1 MAGAKPGV
9 HALQLKPVS
18 VHDILKRGSKFI
30 KWDEEPNSGHP
41 TLITLRVDP
50 DGFFLYWTG
59 GANMEVE
66 ILDISQI
73 RDTRT
78 GKFAKLPKEP
88 RVREVLGFGKPGE
101 AGVSVEAKLVTVVHG
116 NDLVNVS
123 FLNFQAMNE
132 ETAKVWTDELFKL
145 ATNILSQN
153 ASRNTFLLKA
163 YTRLKL
169 QVNQDGKIPV
179 KNILKMFSDKK
190 RVETALEQCG
200 LVTNRVEG
208 IKPDDFTWEMF
219 QSFLHSLCLRP
230 EIERIFVELGS
241 KGKPFLSLDQLTD
254 FINRRQRDSRLNE
267 VLYPP
272 LKREQI
278 RQLMEK
284 YESNASQLERDQIS
298 LMGFTKYLGGEENTI
313 VPPERLDI
321 IDDMNQPLSH
331 YFINSSHNTYLT
343 VGQLTGLSS
352 VEMYRQVLLTGCRC
366 IELDCWKGR
375 PQDDEPYITHGFTM
389 TTEIPFKEVIEAIAE
404 SAFKSS
410 PYPVILSFENHVDSA
425 KQQAKMA
432 EYCRTIFGDAL
443 LIDPLEKYPLVPG
456 QPLPSPQEL
465 LGKILIKN
473 KKKHQHN
480 RASSGGSCRR
490 RTGEDAVDMASSPA
504 HDSTFS
510 DCETGQL
517 LSNGEEKQAERLI
530 KDGDPR
536 KSLGGEGESEE
547 EEEDEPVPELKKPN
561 SDEGTASSEVNAT
574 EEMSTLV
581 NYIEP
586 VKFKSFENA
595 NKRNKYF
602 EMSSFVETKG
612 MDTLKSSPIEFVEY
626 NKKQLSRIYP
636 KGTRVDSS
644 NYMPQLFWNVGC
656 QMVALNFQTLDL
668 PMQLNMGVFEYNGR
682 SGYLLKPEFM
692 RRTDKHFDPFTE
704 NIVDGIVANTVKI
717 KVISGQFLTD
727 KKVGVYVE
735 VDIFGLPADTKR
747 KHRTKT
753 SNGNSL
759 DPVWDEEVFV
769 FSKIVLP
776 TLASLRIAVFEEN
789 GKFLGHRICP
799 VSTIRP
805 GYHYISLKNELNQPL
820 MLPSLLVF
828 TEAQDYIPNE
838 HQEYAEALTNPI
850 KHVSL
855 LAQRERQ
862 LASLIED
869 NSERVLEQPKL
880 CEIDWE
886 GDAPKVKV
894 PSPLHQVPA
903 PVDDISEIINSPGQ
917 GQKEDLIA
925 TVLAKLQP
933 QSLEELKQH
942 KSYLKLLKKQCKE
955 LKEIRKKHLKK
966 VWALSKEQRN
976 RCNQLQ
982 SDTERRRSQMEK
994 HLKRSIK
1001 KNFFV
1006 CVCLSESAEPVQKQ
1020 LTALEME
1027 VKTKTVQLRQWQMEE
1042 LLKLRKEQ
1050 HKLEREKKHQH
1061 LEESFPKLKEV
1072 AQECQTAQLKK
1083 LKDICDRE
1091 KKELQKILDRKRLN
1105 SIVEAKSRESEKAEQ
1120 ELIEI
1125 NRKHISDSVTL
1136 IRRLDDAQLKRQEK
1150 LLIGHREVLRH
1161 IEEDQPL
1168 MKARLEQDLN
1178 EELQRLPEEICTYL
1192 QTELESKGLRSDAL
1206 FSSNHN
1212 SPSPSSSSGPPS
1224 NCSTPTFPLTP
1235 NRSTW
1240 NRSMDNSI
1248 ASLVDSSSSSTPV
1261 LSEAE
1266 LTG

>member
-30 KWDEEPNSGHP
+30 KWDEPNSSHP
-41 TLITLRVDP
+41 TLITLKVDP

-59 GANMEVE
+59 GANMVS
-66 ILDISQI
+66 D
-73 RDTRT
+73 
-78 GKFAKLPKEP
+78 P

-101 AGVSVEAKLVTVVHG
+101 GGVAVEGKLVTVVHG

-123 FLNFQAMNE
+123 FLNFQAMQE
-132 ETAKVWTDELFKL
+132 DTAKVWTEELFKL

-163 YTRLKL
+163 YTKLKL
-169 QVNQDGKIPV
+169 QVNQDGKISV

-241 KGKPFLSLDQLTD
+241 RGKPFLSLDQLTD

-298 LMGFTKYLGGEENTI
+298 LMGFSKYLGGEENTI

-375 PQDDEPYITHGFTM
+375 PQDEEPYITHGFTM

-404 SAFKSS
+404 SAFKTS

-443 LIDPLEKYPLVPG
+443 LIDPLEKYPLIPV

-473 KKKHQHN
+473 KKKHHH
-480 RASSGGSCRR
+480 RASSGGNMRR
-490 RTGEDAVDMASSPA
+490 RTGEIDALEQASPVNGMYNIVFRPL
-504 HDSTFS
+504 DFFKI
-510 DCETGQL
+510 L
-517 LSNGEEKQAERLI
+517 LRY
-530 KDGDPR
+530 R
-536 KSLGGEGESEE
+536 EGESDE
-547 EEEDEPVPELKKPN
+547 EEEDEPVAELKKPN

-586 VKFKSFENA
+586 VKFKSFEVA

-612 MDTLKSSPIEFVEY
+612 MDTLKSAPIEFVEY

-668 PMQLNMGVFEYNGR
+668 PMQLNMGVFEYNGH

-717 KVISGQFLTD
+717 RVISGQFLTD

-747 KHRTKT
+747 KYRTRT

-759 DPVWDEEVFV
+759 DPVWDDETFV
-769 FSKIVLP
+769 FNKVVLP

-805 GYHYISLKNELNQPL
+805 GYHYISLKNEMNQPL
-820 MLPSLLVF
+820 LLPSLLVY

-855 LAQRERQ
+855 LDQRERQ
-862 LASLIED
+862 LAALMED
-869 NSERVLEQPKL
+869 N
-880 CEIDWE
+880 
-886 GDAPKVKV
+886 
-894 PSPLHQVPA
+894 
-903 PVDDISEIINSPGQ
+903 

-925 TVLAKLQP
+925 TVLASKSSPIHPSKLHYTTELIITLMWWEAKP
-933 QSLEELKQH
+933 AQSTEELKQQ

-955 LKEIRKKHLKK
+955 LKELRKKHLKK
-966 VWALSKEQRN
+966 VRLTHTHTACPS
-976 RCNQLQ
+976 
-982 SDTERRRSQMEK
+982 
-994 HLKRSIK
+994 
-1001 KNFFV
+1001 FFTSY
-1006 CVCLSESAEPVQKQ
+1006 CLFVF
-1020 LTALEME
+1020 
-1027 VKTKTVQLRQWQMEE
+1027 VIVY
-1042 LLKLRKEQ
+1042 
-1050 HKLEREKKHQH
+1050 
-1061 LEESFPKLKEV
+1061 
-1072 AQECQTAQLKK
+1072 
-1083 LKDICDRE
+1083 RE
-1091 KKELQKILDRKRLN
+1091 KKELQKILDRKRQH
-1105 SIVEAKSRESEKAEQ
+1105 SIIEAKSRDRDKAE
-1120 ELIEI
+1120 
-1125 NRKHISDSVTL
+1125 SYVTL
-1136 IRRLDDAQLKRQEK
+1136 CVCVRVRVSVARSLKGGGQR
-1150 LLIGHREVLRH
+1150 HRSVVPGQQSLP
-1161 IEEDQPL
+1161 QCQ
-1168 MKARLEQDLN
+1168 QDKGADC
-1178 EELQRLPEEICTYL
+1178 ELQD
-1192 QTELESKGLRSDAL
+1192 TEGRACHPHRWGCSGSRA
-1206 FSSNHN
+1206 
-1212 SPSPSSSSGPPS
+1212 SSSSV
-1224 NCSTPTFPLTP
+1224 STSLTKDLTW
-1235 NRSTW
+1235 STHTHTV
-1240 NRSMDNSI
+1240 
-1248 ASLVDSSSSSTPV
+1248 AKG
-1261 LSEAE
+1261 A
-1266 LTG
+1266 

>member
-18 VHDILKRGSKFI
+18 VHEALKKGGKFI

-41 TLITLRVDP
+41 TLVTLKVDP

-59 GANMEVE
+59 GSNLEVE
-66 ILDISQI
+66 TLDIATI

-78 GKFAKLPKEP
+78 GKYAKQPKDAKL
-88 RVREVLGFGKPGE
+88 REVLGFGK
-101 AGVSVEAKLVTVVHG
+101 ADNVEGKLVTVVHG
-116 NDLVNVS
+116 NDLVNTS
-123 FLNFQAMNE
+123 FLNFQAMQE
-132 ETAKVWTDELFKL
+132 DTAKIWTDELFTL

-163 YTRLKL
+163 YTKLKL

-200 LVTNRVEG
+200 LVNNRAEG
-208 IKPDDFTWEMF
+208 LKPDDFTWEAF
-219 QSFLHSLCLRP
+219 QKFLASLCLRP
-230 EIERIFVELGS
+230 EIQSIFVESGS
-241 KGKPFLSLDQLTD
+241 KGKPFISLDQLMD

-272 LKREQI
+272 LKIDQV
-278 RQLMEK
+278 RQTMEK
-284 YESNASQLERDQIS
+284 YETNASQLERDQIS
-298 LMGFTKYLGGEENTI
+298 LQAFTRYLGGEENSI
-313 VPPERLDI
+313 VPPERLDV

-366 IELDCWKGR
+366 VELDCWKGR
-375 PQDDEPYITHGFTM
+375 PQDEEPYITHGFTM

-404 SAFKSS
+404 SAFKTS

-443 LIDPLEKYPLVPG
+443 LIDPLEKYPLDPG
-456 QPLPSPQEL
+456 QPLPTPQEM

-473 KKKHQHN
+473 KKKHHHHH
-480 RASSGGSCRR
+480 RPSSGGSIRR
-490 RTGEDAVDMASSPA
+490 REQEEQSSP
-504 HDSTFS
+504 HN
-510 DCETGQL
+510 DCPLNESEAGQL
-517 LSNGEEKQAERLI
+517 LSNGEEKLAERMV
-530 KDGDPR
+530 KESEPR
-536 KSLGGEGESEE
+536 KSIGGEGESEE
-547 EEEDEPVPELKKPN
+547 DEEDEPVTELKKPN

-574 EEMSTLV
+574 EEMSGLV

-586 VKFKSFENA
+586 VKFKSFEVA
-595 NKRNKYF
+595 NKRRKFF

-626 NKKQLSRIYP
+626 NKNQLSRIYP

-747 KHRTKT
+747 KYRTKT

-759 DPVWDEEVFV
+759 DPVWDDEMFV
-769 FSKIVLP
+769 FNKVVLP
-776 TLASLRIAVFEEN
+776 TLASLRMAVFEEN
-789 GKFLGHRICP
+789 GKFIGHRILP
-799 VSTIRP
+799 VSAIRP
-805 GYHYISLKNELNQPL
+805 GYHYINLKNELNQPL
-820 MLPSLLVF
+820 LLPTLLVY

-850 KHVSL
+850 KHISQL
-855 LAQRERQ
+855 HKRETQ
-862 LASLIED
+862 LAVLIED
-869 NSERVLEQPKL
+869 NSEHVPNQPN
-880 CEIDWE
+880 E
-886 GDAPKVKV
+886 GDTRRDSEVIPGCQLPPHFHTQHMGSLDDCPADIIK
-894 PSPLHQVPA
+894 LPA
-903 PVDDISEIINSPGQ
+903 PVQCP
-917 GQKEDLIA
+917 KEDLIA
-925 TVLAKLQP
+925 SVLAGVQA
-933 QSLEELKQH
+933 QSIEELKQQKH
-942 KSYLKLLKKQCKE
+942 YLKLLKKQSKEVKE
-955 LKEIRKKHLKK
+955 LRKKHLKK
-966 VWALSKEQRN
+966 VWNLSKEQKSRSS
-976 RCNQLQ
+976 QAQ
-982 SDTERRRSQMEK
+982 SDTQRRRSQMEK
-994 HLKRSIK
+994 NLKRSIR
-1001 KNFFV
+1001 KN
-1006 CVCLSESAEPVQKQ
+1006 EPHEPVQRELTELDQEIEKQ
-1020 LTALEME
+1020 S
-1027 VKTKTVQLRQWQMEE
+1027 VQLREWQMQE
-1042 LLKLRKEQ
+1042 LLMLRQ
-1050 HKLEREKKHQH
+1050 QLHTLERQKQQTH
-1061 LEESFPKLKEV
+1061 LQEAIQKLKET
-1072 AQECQTAQLKK
+1072 AHECQAAQLKK
-1083 LKDICDRE
+1083 LRETCEKE
-1091 KKELQKILDRKRLN
+1091 KKELQKILDRKRQN
-1105 SIVEAKSRESEKAEQ
+1105 SISEAKSHEKDKAET
-1120 ELIEI
+1120 ELNEI
-1125 NRKHISDSVTL
+1125 NRKHIQDSVSL
-1136 IRRLDDAQLKRQEK
+1136 IRRLEEAQTRRQDK
-1150 LLIGHREVLRH
+1150 LMLRQREIVQH
-1161 IEEDQPL
+1161 ID
-1168 MKARLEQDLN
+1168 
-1178 EELQRLPEEICTYL
+1178 EELPLLRSQLERELEEECERLPEEICQHLHLEL
-1192 QTELESKGLRSDAL
+1192 QNKGLRKDAL
-1206 FSSNHN
+1206 CSSLSNN
-1212 SPSPSSSSGPPS
+1212 SSPSSGSGPPS
-1224 NCSTPTFPLTP
+1224 NCSTPSYPSTP
-1235 NRSTW
+1235 NRVTW
-1240 NRSMDNSI
+1240 NRSMDNST
-1248 ASLVDSSSSSTPV
+1248 ASLADSTSSSTTPV

-1266 LTG
+1266 MSFS